1 MNIYER
7 AKRNGAES
15 ESTCIGISQSKW
27 DALMKGARRANKRK
41 ATLAA
46 IQAGAISKEQGRQ
59 EIKQPWYN
67 PYEHLVTRTHI
78 IYVNSAVE
86 HFIKVN

>member
-7 AKRNGAES
+7 AKRNGAEF

-27 DALMKGARRANKRK
+27 DALMKGARTANKRK

-46 IQAGAISKEQGRQ
+46 IQAGVISEEQGKR
-59 EIKQPWYN
+59 EIKQPYYN
-67 PYEHLVTRTHI
+67 PYEHFVTRTHI

-86 HFIKVN
+86 HFVKVN